1 MDNKTKILYAV
12 ITLLVLSNC
21 YLLNKVYR
29 TEGDNAHLMN
39 IMKDMIGSPVKEQ
52 TDANESTPT
61 TNTNEVDGTT
71 EKPVKELSLE
81 EKVVGTYEAKED
93 GDTYKLVFLENGI
106 WEGYENGKKS
116 KGDYKWSISKDGELH
131 IVGKD
136 GDIGVHRI
144 NKDGNITGIADIE
157 DGKREDLPKEFQ
169 PTLIKIK

>member
-1 MDNKTKILYAV
+1 MKY
-12 ITLLVLSNC
+12 ITLIIGLLVVGC
-21 YLLNKVYR
+21 GKQ
-29 TEGDNAHLMN
+29 
-39 IMKDMIGSPVKEQ
+39 EQ
-52 TDANESTPT
+52 ADTNESTPT
-61 TNTNEVDGTT
+61 TT

-136 GDIGVHRI
+136 GDIGVYRI
-144 NKDGNITGIADIE
+144 NPDDSITFIVVILK
-157 DGKREDLPKEFQ
+157 DGKRIDIPKEEQ
-169 PTLIKIK
+169 PTFKKIK